1 MNFIADPINFVAEW
15 LSSLF
20 VKWGMLAE
28 TADFILRALG
38 AAIVPLGAMLF
49 TIFLIWLERKLLGRI
64 QDRIGPNRLGPWG
77 LFQPFA
83 DMAKIFIKEYINPI
97 GFSWVP
103 FNLAP
108 VLSVASVLM
117 LWIVIPL
124 MPTVFVT
131 NLNVGL
137 LYLVGVGTFGLLS
150 ELMAGWSSNN
160 KYSLIGAFR
169 AVAIL
174 VSYEVPMAM
183 VLLIP
188 VMFAGSFTLNEIV
201 MAQDVWFIFLMP
213 TAALIFFI
221 TSIAEMARSP
231 FDLLEADSELVSG
244 FNLEYSGLKFGMFYV
259 ADFLRA
265 FSMSL
270 IFATVFLGGWRGP
283 FVEQYPIL
291 GIVYLLIKTSV
302 FYFLGLLI
310 RGSMPRL
317 RIDHMLDI
325 NWKYLT
331 PMALILVMLTAVV
344 NKLIPADTTI
354 LRVAILFLM
363 NVVVFLAA
371 DLMVSNKLK
380 RVKREVIKTDMRKPA
395 ATSNEQPAASLDN
408 GAVL

>member
-1 MNFIADPINFVAEW
+1 MNFIADPINFIVNW
-15 LSSLF
+15 LNGLLVS
-20 VKWGMLAE
+20 WGMAVE
-28 TADFILRALG
+28 TADFILRGLG

-83 DMAKIFIKEYINPI
+83 DMAKIFIKEYINPV

-137 LYLVGVGTFGLLS
+137 LYLVAVGTFGLLS

-188 VMFAGSFTLNEIV
+188 VMFAGSFTMNEIV
-201 MAQDVWFIFLMP
+201 MAQNVWFIFLMP
-213 TAALIFFI
+213 AAALIFFI

-265 FSMSL
+265 FSLSL

-283 FVEQYPIL
+283 FAEQYPIL
-291 GIVYLLIKTSV
+291 GIFYLLIKTSV

-331 PMALILVMLTAVV
+331 PMALVLVILTAVI
-344 NKLIPADTTI
+344 NKLIPTDATI
-354 LRVAILFLM
+354 LRVAILFSV
-363 NVVVFLAA
+363 NVAVFLIA
-371 DLMVSNKLK
+371 DRLVSKK
-380 RVKREVIKTDMRKPA
+380 IRQEPRKVIKTDMRKPVA
-395 ATSNEQPAASLDN
+395 AGIDEATASLDN
-408 GAVL
+408 GAAL